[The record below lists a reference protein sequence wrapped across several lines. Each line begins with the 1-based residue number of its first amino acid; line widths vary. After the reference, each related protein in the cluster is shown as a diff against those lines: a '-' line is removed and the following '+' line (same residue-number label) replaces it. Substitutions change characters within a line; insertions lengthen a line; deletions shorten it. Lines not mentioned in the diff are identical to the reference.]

1 MAKDDGQLS
10 AARRA
15 YRSAQEVG
23 NRQEEARWANL
34 IGDILK
40 NRGEYVEALKW
51 LRLDFDISVKYLPE
65 KHLLPTCQ
73 SLGEIH
79 LRLHRLDD
87 ALHYQEI
94 LTKGLGIC
102 DEEEVN
108 EDDDARSRL
117 HHNLGN
123 VYMELREWGNARE
136 HIEKDILICKRIRH
150 CQGEAKGYINLGELH
165 YRIQKY
171 EEAIRCYRR
180 ALVLAKSMEDE
191 TALVKQIH
199 QNIATV
205 KEAIKVMDE
214 LKKEDQNLKKLTRNT
229 VNAIGRPHERK
240 FLLQQNE
247 LLDRVIEKSSM
258 IFAWEEKRIAKQ
270 LCDKEKL
277 GDAYLVL
284 GESYQKLRNFN
295 KAIKSVTKSWET
307 YNSIVN
313 LEGEALAKI
322 SIGDI
327 LDCSG
332 DWMGALN
339 AFEES
344 YRIAV
349 EANLP
354 SVQLS
359 ALENMHYS
367 HMIRFNNVEES
378 RRLQI
383 EIDNLKQSKRRE
395 LERQNLEKKL
405 AHADNCNTYDKPT
418 EDSPKCLS
426 KTTSSQQTIIGRKRR
441 VILSDDEDSCERG
454 FHKHPVEDVTA
465 SDGFKKENNLAN
477 SMSKSQDLLKVA
489 SECAISSSNPV
500 NIEESTCSYKSPSTE
515 KQCIMFRIDSVL
527 INAGG
532 SYLAVD
538 ELSIESL
545 KVELACSYYLQLPTE
560 RRSKGL
566 LPIIQQMTCAGKILE
581 SLEAFQ
587 TLENDLRNI
596 VIEVTVNGWVPKRLM
611 KLYID
616 FCEELSEAPN
626 MKLLKKLYISEVE
639 DEIIASECELQDIS
653 ITPLLNALN
662 MHKTVAM
669 LDLSHNLLGNG
680 TMEKL
685 QQFFTSGQ
693 KYGDL
698 TLDLHCNRFGPTAL
712 FQICECPV
720 LFARLE
726 VLNISGN
733 RLTDACG
740 SYLATILENCRGLSF
755 SLGQLAKTSSLS
767 RLMLGST
774 GIGTDGAIQL
784 TESMFNGSQESVKLD
799 LSYCGLMSTYIHKL
813 NIDDTLIS
821 GIHELN
827 LEGNPILQEGSSAIA
842 SLLMNPR
849 CCLKVLV
856 LNKCQLGLAGV
867 LQVIKAL
874 SENDQ
879 LEELHLADNTN
890 LEEHYVLQYDS
901 ASKGS
906 ADILQPNLS
915 ISEPSSKMCVS
926 KEAGT
931 EQPGLRAVNTDCNQL
946 EVADSE
952 DNLVRVE
959 AGREFDD
966 SCTSSCKK
974 DSSSECQFIREL
986 STAISIT
993 KQLQLLDLSN
1003 NGFSNLA
1010 AEALYTAWSSRLGT
1024 GFSWRHIKD
1033 QIIHFSM
1040 EINKCCRVKPCCR
1053 RD

>member
-79 LRLHRLDD
+79 LRLHLLDD
-87 ALHYQEI
+87 ALHYQKMHLELAKNANDVIEQQRASTQLGRTYHEQFLKRDNDHDSVKNAKKYFKSAMKLAQTLKENPPTNKSSFLKEYIDAHNNIGMLEIDLDNLGEAREI

-205 KEAIKVMDE
+205 KEANKVMDE

-247 LLDRVIEKSSM
+247 LLDRLIEKSSM
-258 IFAWEEKRIAKQ
+258 IFAWEEHCKYAKLKKRIAKQ

-395 LERQNLEKKL
+395 LERQNLVRDCCSETDTDGDDHLSDIRDNASHSQQTSKSSSTQSKL
-405 AHADNCNTYDKPT
+405 IADNCNTYDKPT

-441 VILSDDEDSCERG
+441 VILSDDEDSY
-454 FHKHPVEDVTA
+454 FHFCFSENYSHLIAV
-465 SDGFKKENNLAN
+465 KKENNLAN
-477 SMSKSQDLLKVA
+477 STSKSQVRKHL
-489 SECAISSSNPV
+489 N
-500 NIEESTCSYKSPSTE
+500 
-515 KQCIMFRIDSVL
+515 Q
-527 INAGG
+527 
-532 SYLAVD
+532 AV
-538 ELSIESL
+538 
-545 KVELACSYYLQLPTE
+545 
-560 RRSKGL
+560 
-566 LPIIQQMTCAGKILE
+566 KIK
-581 SLEAFQ
+581 F
-587 TLENDLRNI
+587 
-596 VIEVTVNGWVPKRLM
+596 
-611 KLYID
+611 
-616 FCEELSEAPN
+616 
-626 MKLLKKLYISEVE
+626 
-639 DEIIASECELQDIS
+639 
-653 ITPLLNALN
+653 
-662 MHKTVAM
+662 
-669 LDLSHNLLGNG
+669 
-680 TMEKL
+680 
-685 QQFFTSGQ
+685 
-693 KYGDL
+693 
-698 TLDLHCNRFGPTAL
+698 
-712 FQICECPV
+712 
-720 LFARLE
+720 
-726 VLNISGN
+726 
-733 RLTDACG
+733 
-740 SYLATILENCRGLSF
+740 F
-755 SLGQLAKTSSLS
+755 SL
-767 RLMLGST
+767 
-774 GIGTDGAIQL
+774 
-784 TESMFNGSQESVKLD
+784 
-799 LSYCGLMSTYIHKL
+799 
-813 NIDDTLIS
+813 
-821 GIHELN
+821 
-827 LEGNPILQEGSSAIA
+827 
-842 SLLMNPR
+842 
-849 CCLKVLV
+849 
-856 LNKCQLGLAGV
+856 
-867 LQVIKAL
+867 
-874 SENDQ
+874 
-879 LEELHLADNTN
+879 
-890 LEEHYVLQYDS
+890 
-901 ASKGS
+901 
-906 ADILQPNLS
+906 
-915 ISEPSSKMCVS
+915 
-926 KEAGT
+926 
-931 EQPGLRAVNTDCNQL
+931 
-946 EVADSE
+946 
-952 DNLVRVE
+952 
-959 AGREFDD
+959 
-966 SCTSSCKK
+966 
-974 DSSSECQFIREL
+974 
-986 STAISIT
+986 
-993 KQLQLLDLSN
+993 
-1003 NGFSNLA
+1003 
-1010 AEALYTAWSSRLGT
+1010 
-1024 GFSWRHIKD
+1024 
-1033 QIIHFSM
+1033 
-1040 EINKCCRVKPCCR
+1040 
-1053 RD
+1053 

>member
-1 MAKDDGQLS
+1 
-10 AARRA
+10 
-15 YRSAQEVG
+15 
-23 NRQEEARWANL
+23 
-34 IGDILK
+34 
-40 NRGEYVEALKW
+40 
-51 LRLDFDISVKYLPE
+51 
-65 KHLLPTCQ
+65 
-73 SLGEIH
+73 
-79 LRLHRLDD
+79 
-87 ALHYQEI
+87 
-94 LTKGLGIC
+94 
-102 DEEEVN
+102 
-108 EDDDARSRL
+108 
-117 HHNLGN
+117 
-123 VYMELREWGNARE
+123 
-136 HIEKDILICKRIRH
+136 
-150 CQGEAKGYINLGELH
+150 
-165 YRIQKY
+165 
-171 EEAIRCYRR
+171 
-180 ALVLAKSMEDE
+180 
-191 TALVKQIH
+191 
-199 QNIATV
+199 
-205 KEAIKVMDE
+205 MDE

-247 LLDRVIEKSSM
+247 LLDRLIEKSSM
-258 IFAWEEKRIAKQ
+258 IFAWEEHCKYAKLKKRIAKQ

-395 LERQNLEKKL
+395 LERQNLVRDCCSETDTDGDDHL
-405 AHADNCNTYDKPT
+405 SDIRDNA
-418 EDSPKCLS
+418 SH
-426 KTTSSQQTIIGRKRR
+426 SQQTSKCSSTQSKLIA
-441 VILSDDEDSCERG
+441 DDEDSCERG

-477 SMSKSQDLLKVA
+477 STSKSQDLLKVA

-566 LPIIQQMTCAGKILE
+566 LPIIQQMTCAGKVLE
-581 SLEAFQ
+581 SLEAFK

-616 FCEELSEAPN
+616 YCEELSEAPN

-740 SYLATILENCRGLSF
+740 SYLATILENCRALYSLNIERCSITSRTIQKVTDALNSGSILSQLSIGYNNPLSGNAIINLLNKLATLKCFAELNLNGLKISRAVID

-784 TESMFNGSQESVKLD
+784 TESMFNSSQESVKLD

-813 NIDDTLIS
+813 KLM
-821 GIHELN
+821 
-827 LEGNPILQEGSSAIA
+827 IL
-842 SLLMNPR
+842 
-849 CCLKVLV
+849 
-856 LNKCQLGLAGV
+856 
-867 LQVIKAL
+867 
-874 SENDQ
+874 
-879 LEELHLADNTN
+879 
-890 LEEHYVLQYDS
+890 
-901 ASKGS
+901 
-906 ADILQPNLS
+906 
-915 ISEPSSKMCVS
+915 
-926 KEAGT
+926 
-931 EQPGLRAVNTDCNQL
+931 
-946 EVADSE
+946 
-952 DNLVRVE
+952 
-959 AGREFDD
+959 
-966 SCTSSCKK
+966 
-974 DSSSECQFIREL
+974 
-986 STAISIT
+986 
-993 KQLQLLDLSN
+993 
-1003 NGFSNLA
+1003 
-1010 AEALYTAWSSRLGT
+1010 
-1024 GFSWRHIKD
+1024 
-1033 QIIHFSM
+1033 
-1040 EINKCCRVKPCCR
+1040 
-1053 RD
+1053 